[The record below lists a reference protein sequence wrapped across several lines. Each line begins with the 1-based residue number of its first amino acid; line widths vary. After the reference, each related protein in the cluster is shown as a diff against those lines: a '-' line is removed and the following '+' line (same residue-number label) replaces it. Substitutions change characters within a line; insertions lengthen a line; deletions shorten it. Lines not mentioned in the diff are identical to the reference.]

1 VKGDTV
7 LTIIAK
13 MQIKSGREG
22 EAEAALR
29 DMIAYVSRAEPGTLR
44 YTLHRG
50 IGDPAQLLIYEQYAD
65 QSAVDT
71 HGTSERI
78 QHLFAT
84 LAPLLDGQPSIE
96 MYEEVAGKR

>member
-1 VKGDTV
+1 M
-7 LTIIAK
+7 LTIVAK
-13 MQIKSGREG
+13 MRIKSGREG
-22 EAEAALR
+22 DAEAALH
-29 DMIAYVSRAEPGTLR
+29 DMIAYVRKAEPGTLR

-50 IGDPAQLLIYEQYAD
+50 VGDATQLLMYEQYAD

-71 HGTSERI
+71 HGTSDRI

-96 MYEEVAGKR
+96 MYEEVAGKK